1 MLHTATAPWFQAG
14 PRQAS
19 CKQQLNPLHTY
30 SRELPFIHGS
40 PRLSDMVFCESLSEG
55 CIVKHSFVVM
65 QGKQEV
71 LAEGRCAGIQG
82 PFLSGLLEK
91 EMQ

>member
-1 MLHTATAPWFQAG
+1 M
-14 PRQAS
+14 
-19 CKQQLNPLHTY
+19 
-30 SRELPFIHGS
+30 
-40 PRLSDMVFCESLSEG
+40 
-55 CIVKHSFVVM
+55 KHSFVVM

-71 LAEGRCAGIQG
+71 LAEGRYAGIQG